1 MTDKKKADPK
11 ASPKNAPTPGNVCR
25 HDTSASPAELLDK
38 APTKAA
44 RVLVYLRHF
53 GPLNRFEAARL
64 VGDTCL
70 NSTIPALES
79 RHRLAF
85 EHTPEKSPNNWGE
98 PCDCTRYRLPASEH
112 DKTDKVLAL
121 MFDRTKGAA

>member
-1 MTDKKKADPK
+1 MKNGHSAPK
-11 ASPKNAPTPGNVCR
+11 DESSRAHGQSITASP
-25 HDTSASPAELLDK
+25 SELLDK

-53 GPLNRFEAARL
+53 GSLNRFEAARL

-79 RHRLAF
+79 RYGLAF
-85 EHTPEKSPNNWGE
+85 EHLPEKSPNNWGE
-98 PCDCTRYRLPASEH
+98 PCDVMRYDLPPRGHEPA
-112 DKTDKVLAL
+112 DKVLAL
-121 MFDRTKGAA
+121 MFKRAVSATAEG